1 MTYALTPVEKL
12 SPGGPARVREIYES
26 GFAEHLR
33 APWAE
38 AGSDRL
44 ASEESLALT
53 DDGTPVGFV
62 LLRSFVTTDRVFLRY
77 LVIDADRRGQGLG
90 SIAWQHLRRHCVRED
105 FSVLVWDVE
114 HPEEPGTDATEV
126 TTRRKRI
133 GFYERLGGV
142 VLPVDDYTTPHGEP
156 DDAHEAP
163 MLLMAT
169 SLDDS
174 ALPVHD
180 AAWVDGV
187 VRDVN
192 RHRWGR

>member
-1 MTYALTPVEKL
+1 MTYALTPVENL
-12 SPGGPARVREIYES
+12 STGGPEQVREIYES
-26 GFAEHLR
+26 GFAGHVR
-33 APWAE
+33 APWSE
-38 AGSDRL
+38 VWSDRL

-90 SIAWQHLRRHCVRED
+90 SIAWQHLSRHCVRED
-105 FSVLVWDVE
+105 FSVLIWDVE
-114 HPEEPGTDATEV
+114 HPDEPGTDAAEV
-126 TTRRKRI
+126 GVRRKRI

-142 VLPVDDYTTPHGEP
+142 VLPVDDYTTPHGDP
-156 DDAHEAP
+156 GHRHESP

-169 SLDDS
+169 SLDDTP
-174 ALPVHD
+174 LRVDD

-187 VRDVN
+187 VRDVD